1 MQIFL
6 VDDDEI
12 FNYLNTAVINH
23 TDEHI
28 QVKAFRSGEELLS
41 YISDNRETIIYPDIM
56 FVDMRMPNI
65 DGFELLEI
73 LRKDENKPFAHT
85 KIYMLSSTL
94 DHRDLERAKQIP
106 MIKDFLSKP
115 LTTEMLKGILI
126 S

>member
-12 FNYLNTAVINH
+12 FNYLNKAVINH

-28 QVKAFRSGEELLS
+28 QVKAFQSGEELLS
-41 YISDNRETIIYPDIM
+41 YISKNKETIVFPEIM
-56 FVDMRMPNI
+56 FLDIRMPNI

-73 LRKDENKPFAHT
+73 LSKDESKPFADT

-94 DHRDLERAKQIP
+94 DHRDLEKAKQYS
-106 MIKDFLSKP
+106 MVKDFLSKP
-115 LTTEMLKGILI
+115 LTKEMLQGILV